1 MSNTKLVSK
10 IVDKSLKKVYYE
22 LVISI
27 SGVTIFY
34 KEVKVMNKEFKQI
47 EKYAEEH
54 NVPIMEK
61 SGINFLT
68 KYISENNIKNI
79 LEIGSAIGYSSIK
92 MALINDKIKVTTIER
107 DDERYLVALKNIKEF
122 NLDKRI
128 TLIHADA
135 LEIEL
140 EEKYDLIF
148 IDAAKG
154 QYIKF
159 FEKYSNNLK
168 KNGVIISDNIEFHG
182 LVNKEERIE
191 SKNLR
196 QLVNKIRNYIDFL
209 KENTEFTTKFYK
221 IGDGISV
228 STKND

>member
-1 MSNTKLVSK
+1 MT
-10 IVDKSLKKVYYE
+10 E
-22 LVISI
+22 
-27 SGVTIFY
+27 VTIFY

-68 KYISENNIKNI
+68 KYISQNNVKSI

-92 MALINDKIKVTTIER
+92 MALVNDKIKVTTIER
-107 DDERYLVALKNIKEF
+107 DDERYLTALKNIKDF
-122 NLDKRI
+122 NLEKRI

-140 EEKYDLIF
+140 DEKYDLIF

-159 FEKYSNNLK
+159 FEKYSKNLN
-168 KNGVIISDNIEFHG
+168 KNGTIISDNIEFHG
-182 LVNKEERIE
+182 LVKQEERIE

-209 KENTEFTTKFYK
+209 NNNTDFNTKFYK
-221 IGDGISV
+221 IGDGICV
-228 STKND
+228 SKRNE